1 MRFKGIEAVD
11 TYEDVIVYWAD
22 LLDMPEA
29 VQDRARK
36 IDGEECKDQ
45 RFGVCVGYSFTEKE
59 FFVFTD
65 RNPLPLMHDGN
76 VYYFDIDDDFHWLQ
90 AEIGDEL
97 TDLTK
102 QIFNACNRINTGIDT
117 PQGYT
122 IQKTVQF
129 RDGTG
134 LVLAKKGDIKYPFIN
149 WMFKQTPQGY
159 RKYTWGRC
167 HADEKTAEKAFAA
180 FIDAHKQ
187 HARADCPGP
196 ARVPTWDAGKKPSIL
211 DQLATKPVP
220 SDQPNAKPKD
230 REVR

>member
-1 MRFKGIEAVD
+1 MKFKGIEAVD

-29 VQDRARK
+29 VQDQARK
-36 IDGEECKDQ
+36 IDGEECKGQ

-59 FFVFTD
+59 FFIFTD
-65 RNPLPLMHDGN
+65 KNPPLPTHDGN
-76 VYYFDIDDDFHWLQ
+76 IYYFDTVDDFYWLQ
-90 AEIGDEL
+90 VEIGDEL

-102 QIFNACNRINTGIDT
+102 QIFNACDRIKSGIDT

-134 LVLAKKGDIKYPFIN
+134 LVLAKKDDIKYPFIN

-159 RKYTWGRC
+159 RKYTWGHC
-167 HADEKTAEKAFAA
+167 HADEKTAEKAFDNAIA
-180 FIDAHKQ
+180 AHKQ
-187 HARADCPGP
+187 HERTDCSSP
-196 ARVPTWDAGKKPSIL
+196 AKATVRDTGKKPSIL
-211 DQLATKPVP
+211 DQLAAKPVP
-220 SDQPNAKPKD
+220 GEQPTTKPKD